1 MSDSRHALFLIK
13 TMHNLS
19 KLFSLFVLATLLL
32 TSCSKSDD
40 NQDWRDEQRRLDS
53 INNARIE
60 ALLQKQAPIL
70 KAFAEEH
77 IPGAVLDDS
86 TGIWFKVHAPGT
98 AGSYTRWLVP
108 GSTGSL
114 SLSRPTV
121 EVKYTGKL
129 LNGDTFDQTS
139 TDDPEDKTRSF
150 PLGSVIAAWD
160 IAFYPK
166 EIRLNGEDY
175 KIGGLTEKGLQKG
188 AIIEFVAPSPYCYD
202 RSTRKDKDGN
212 ITIPAD
218 SPLHFKI
225 EVVDIKDTK

>member
-13 TMHNLS
+13 TMNNLL
-19 KLFSLFVLATLLL
+19 KLLFFFALVMVGV

-60 ALLQKQAPIL
+60 ALLKEQAPVL

-86 TGIWFKVHAPGT
+86 TGIWFKVHTPGT